1 MIYKRI
7 FVDSDILLDLLLK
20 RDPFVIYSRALLAD
34 HTQKLVD
41 IYTST
46 LILAN
51 VHYVISKQLNKNG
64 ALISIKYLMGLVKV
78 LSFEE
83 AQIKAA
89 INAGHIDFED
99 SIQYYI
105 ARQNNCD
112 LIISRNTKHYKGL
125 DIPVLTA
132 EEFLRRILL

>member
-1 MIYKRI
+1 
-7 FVDSDILLDLLLK
+7 
-20 RDPFVIYSRALLAD
+20 
-34 HTQKLVD
+34 
-41 IYTST
+41 
-46 LILAN
+46 